1 MPSTESTSK
10 NTSKMPATTKYSR
23 NDRQELTGLARN
35 LRRAKRQMFLKE
47 VEAPQTSVE
56 SFRELVTT
64 SVMSEVI
71 EEYLSSSSFEFT
83 EKKLTDSPNKRDT
96 SLKSDVHQVQ
106 EGSRAAW
113 RSFFHRLW
121 SLMLSTYKLYEMN
134 TLLICILC
142 HHSMGT
148 QVPNVIARR
157 SRSRPL
163 DSRYDEWAHLFF
175 HIIYTRTVLDL
186 HMNTLK
192 LLHNSLLKTSYHLFQ
207 SS

>member
-106 EGSRAAW
+106 EGSRAA
-113 RSFFHRLW
+113 
-121 SLMLSTYKLYEMN
+121 
-134 TLLICILC
+134 
-142 HHSMGT
+142 
-148 QVPNVIARR
+148 
-157 SRSRPL
+157 
-163 DSRYDEWAHLFF
+163 
-175 HIIYTRTVLDL
+175 
-186 HMNTLK
+186 
-192 LLHNSLLKTSYHLFQ
+192 
-207 SS
+207 